1 MIPFLMNSASPGA
14 PRLAELRR
22 GGLGAGVPAAG
33 AVRGRHQERAPH
45 GRGLPLP
52 QRVHADHQ
60 VGQVAAAAGKG
71 STVPPLI
78 SIRISVLRFAATVE
92 H

>member
-1 MIPFLMNSASPGA
+1 MIPASPGA

-33 AVRGRHQERAPH
+33 PIRGRYQERAPH

-52 QRVHADHQ
+52 QRVHADNQ
-60 VGQVAAAAGKG
+60 VG
-71 STVPPLI
+71 
-78 SIRISVLRFAATVE
+78 
-92 H
+92 